1 MSREEKLHLKAKLKF
16 TWEVFFARF
25 GDFTAIQTAAMPSLL
40 MGGDCLLSAKTAGG
54 KTEAA
59 TAPLIERLK
68 SENWKDL
75 SIIYISPTK
84 ALVSDL
90 YNRLSP
96 RLEQLRITIRQ
107 RTGDASY
114 LNVHKPPQ
122 ILITTP
128 ESFDVLLSR
137 EPKMFISVQAVV
149 LDEIHLLDNSSRG
162 DQLRLLLNRLRAL
175 RQSAFLNKDAD
186 TNGFQTVLL
195 SATVSRPQEVA
206 DRYCQDAK
214 VIEVAGKREIEYE
227 LIPLKNEPDL
237 ITAISKFK
245 TRQINKT
252 LVFCN
257 SRSECEQYAESL
269 RSFFEESKFN
279 PFGENIFVHHSSLDK
294 KVRQSTEER
303 FGSAQHG
310 ICFATSTLEL
320 GIDIGDIDL
329 VILVAPPSDLGSFLQ
344 RIGRG
349 NRRTSKTVFWGFYRT
364 ERERFVFETLIKE
377 SENVF
382 QNEQN
387 YAFRPSVIVQQILS
401 YLQQRRT
408 GSFITKDFE
417 SLLKTSAG
425 GVLLNKNERGQL
437 LEHLVS
443 ERILK
448 LTPRGEYTAGEKAND
463 IYEKFQQYSNIESSG
478 RGIRVVD
485 ELTGKL
491 LGEIEE
497 RDLQNKQ
504 TFSFGGQ
511 KLNVVRSVTN
521 EVIVSRTQDKTSNR
535 RIRFLSTRAPLSFD
549 LAQKMALRAGIKE
562 KEFMLFQSHDKWI
575 LIHSLGTVYAQ
586 MLSQL
591 LSDQK
596 AWKSKATDLCLIS
609 ECSPP
614 KLIFDFEPEVVKVKL
629 RRNIKSYEK
638 LLRLGKFQP
647 QLPEVLRHKAV
658 EAAFNIEQF
667 IELIKGTKIVEIL
680 MDDKNKHLALFF
692 E

>member
-1 MSREEKLHLKAKLKF
+1 MLREEKLRLKAKLKF

-25 GDFTAIQTAAMPSLL
+25 GDFTAIQAAAMPSLL
-40 MGGDCLLSAKTAGG
+40 EGSNCLLSAKTAGG

-68 SENWKDL
+68 GENWKDL

-84 ALVSDL
+84 ALVADL
-90 YNRLSP
+90 YNRLAP

-114 LNVHKPPQ
+114 LNVRKPPQ
-122 ILITTP
+122 VLITTP

-137 EPKMFISVQAVV
+137 EPRMFLSVRAVV
-149 LDEIHLLDNSSRG
+149 LDEIHLVDNSSRG

-175 RQSAFLNKDAD
+175 RQSAFLNKESD
-186 TNGFQTVLL
+186 TNSFQTVLL
-195 SATVSRPQEVA
+195 SATVSRPQKVA
-206 DRYCQDAK
+206 DRYCPDAEI
-214 VIEVAGKREIEYE
+214 IEVAGKREIEHE
-227 LIPLKNEPDL
+227 LLSLKNNRDL
-237 ITAISKFK
+237 LNAISTFK
-245 TRQINKT
+245 ARGINKT

-269 RSFFEESKFN
+269 RSFYEESRFN

-303 FGSAQHG
+303 FGIARHG

-377 SENVF
+377 SANIF
-382 QNEQN
+382 QNEQT
-387 YAFRPSVIVQQILS
+387 YSFRSSVIVQQILS

-408 GSFITKDFE
+408 GSFGAKDLE
-417 SLLKTSAG
+417 SLIKTSAG
-425 GVLLNKNERGQL
+425 EALLSKNEREQL
-437 LEHLVS
+437 LRHLVS

-448 LTPRGEYTAGEKAND
+448 LTPGGEYTAGEQSGE
-463 IYEKFQQYSNIESSG
+463 IYEKFQQYSNIESGG
-478 RGIRVVD
+478 RGLRVVD

-504 TFSFGGQ
+504 TFTFGGQ
-511 KLNVVRSVTN
+511 KLNVVRSVMN
-521 EVIVSRTQDKTSNR
+521 EIVVSKTQDKTSGR
-535 RIRFLSTRAPLSFD
+535 RIRFLSTRAPLSFE

-562 KEFMLFQSHDKWI
+562 KEFRIFQVDDEWI
-575 LIHSLGTVYAQ
+575 LIHALGTIYGR
-586 MLSQL
+586 MLAQL
-591 LSDQK
+591 LFDEK
-596 AWKSKATDLCLIS
+596 AWKSKAADLCLTS
-609 ECSPP
+609 ECRPP
-614 KLIFDFEPEVVKVKL
+614 KMFFDFEPEVVKAKL

-638 LLRLGKFQP
+638 LLRLGKFQSR
-647 QLPEVLRHKAV
+647 LPEELRRKAV
-658 EAAFNIEQF
+658 ESAFNIEQF
-667 IELIKGTKIVEIL
+667 IEVIKGTKIVEII
-680 MDDKNKHLALFF
+680 MDDDNKQLALFF